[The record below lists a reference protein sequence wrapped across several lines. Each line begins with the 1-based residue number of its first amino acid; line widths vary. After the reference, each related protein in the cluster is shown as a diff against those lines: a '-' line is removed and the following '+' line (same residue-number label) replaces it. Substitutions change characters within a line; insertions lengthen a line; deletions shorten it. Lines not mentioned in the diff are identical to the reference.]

1 VLEGDALVHLEGAEH
16 RPGPRGVAGAL
27 CGVPHA
33 YMVASESALTLALQT
48 PGSHEVFYRESE
60 HAPPVVI
67 GPAAQDLMPGA
78 SPCWLQ
84 GSMWVSGYSPPCG
97 EPLSRL
103 LFTRTFTP

>member
-1 VLEGDALVHLEGAEH
+1 MHVEGADH
-16 RPGPRGVAGAL
+16 RLGPRGVAVAPRSVL
-27 CGVPHA
+27 HA
-33 YMVASESALTLALQT
+33 YMVTSESALILALQT
-48 PGSHEVFYRESE
+48 PGSHHVFYRESE

-84 GSMWVSGYSPPCG
+84 GSMRVSGYSPPCG
-97 EPLSRL
+97 DPLSRL